1 LIKEALLML
10 TITALDHVV
19 LNVRDVEAS
28 AAWYARVLGMSRRD
42 FQPPQGVA
50 RTSMTFG
57 SMMLN
62 LRPADMDKVAWF
74 TGAEAVAGSDDL
86 CFLTQSSPQDVV
98 RHLESCGVPV
108 EVGPVPRRGARGSMT
123 SVYCRDPDGNL
134 VEIARYDD

>member
-1 LIKEALLML
+1 ML

-19 LNVRDVEAS
+19 LNVRDVETSAS
-28 AAWYARVLGMSRRD
+28 WYERVLGMTRHD
-42 FQPPQGVA
+42 FQPPYGVA
-50 RTSMTFG
+50 RTSMKFG

-86 CFLTQSSPQDVV
+86 CFLTEASPDAVME
-98 RHLESCGVPV
+98 HLAACGVPV
-108 EVGPVPRRGARGSMT
+108 EVGPVARRGARGAMT

-134 VEIARYDD
+134 VEIAKYD

>member
-1 LIKEALLML
+1 ML

-28 AAWYARVLGMSRRD
+28 ADWYARVLGMTRQD
-42 FQPPQGVA
+42 FRPEYGIA
-50 RTSMTFG
+50 RTSMKFG

-86 CFLTQSSPQDVV
+86 CFLTDASPEDVTA
-98 RHLESCGVPV
+98 HLAACGVPV
-108 EVGPVPRRGARGSMT
+108 EVGPVARRGARGAMT

-134 VEIARYDD
+134 VEIARYD